1 MTEETGTPLRK
12 IPAPTT
18 ADVILIP
25 PLGLEQTAK
34 WAEALKAWWAKH
46 GDNIIKAAKDAA
58 SMVPPLLLPQPP
70 APTIPPPT
78 TPAP

>member
-1 MTEETGTPLRK
+1 MTEETGLPLGK

-25 PLGLEQTAK
+25 PMGLEQTAK
-34 WAEALKAWWAKH
+34 WAKALKSWWEKH
-46 GDNIIKAAKDAA
+46 GPNIIKAAKDAA
-58 SMVPPLLLPQPP
+58 SMVPPLMLPQPP
-70 APTIPPPT
+70 ASPTSPPT

>member
-34 WAEALKAWWAKH
+34 WAEALKSWWAKH
-46 GDNIIKAAKDAA
+46 GPNIIKAAKDAA